1 MTITATKPLRIAIA
15 DDDRDIREY
24 LHEVLPRLGH
34 EVVSVAESG
43 KQLVAQVQATQPD
56 LIVTDIKM
64 PDLDGIEVAAQVNR
78 QRPVPVILVSAH
90 HDAEL
95 LSRSQNEHIMN
106 YLVKPVSEPD
116 LKTAIVLAM
125 TRFKHYVALSKE
137 AADLRQALEDRKVI
151 ERAKGS
157 IMKRLRV
164 DEDEAFRRLRKF
176 ASDHNQKLVEV
187 GGRINAAEDIFHQ
200 LERQ

>member
-187 GGRINAAEDIFHQ
+187 GGRINSAEEIFHQ